1 MYCIL
6 VSITCQTKLMETK
19 ERIKP
24 PARFFEALFK
34 MQNTMTATSSE
45 MQATR
50 FLRRIGMSD

>member
-1 MYCIL
+1 
-6 VSITCQTKLMETK
+6 METK